1 MAYANNYSQYDP
13 LASPQLGH
21 LHKNQNTTTQYAQ
34 QQAYTTLS
42 QPTHQQI
49 QPQHAMMSYSQPPTC
64 SQTSSYQPYVNYP
77 SLPNN
82 NTENG
87 WQQVT
92 YGKKRN
98 RTYDED
104 KDPNSK
110 AKQAGYWLGEDVPV
124 SNRLNIALFL
134 LQPFYIKYA
143 FRVSFPNVTDV
154 DINKYIGFA
163 LDSAGDRSGGRK
175 ERKILNPKLH
185 IYLSPS
191 LRTPANALVMNLAIS
206 DALMMSKMP
215 VFIFNSLS
223 LGPVLGS
230 VGCRIY
236 GFVGGLS
243 GTLSICTLA
252 AISLNRYYVIKFPLN
267 MRFTSTRS
275 KLCIIIAWIYSV
287 IFASIPLFDSPLG
300 SYVPEGYLT
309 SCSFDYLSPVAE
321 VKIFILIFFV
331 AAWAVPFTM
340 ITFCYIHIWIAVLE
354 TRNVAKTGKESSR
367 NIKEDEKRRQD
378 LKLAGTIFLI
388 IILWF
393 TAWTPYAVVAL
404 LGISNN
410 SKLITPLAS
419 MIPAL
424 FCKTASCIDPFIYAI
439 TNPKFKYEVKKCFFK
454 GSLRAKPS
462 TKIWTTQYSSER
474 QRSTK
479 RDQNSSQSASEEVKE
494 EIVMLSGTQ
503 RQKLNKESELARETL
518 LSKVPKPTNCFNTSS
533 STPAPEVPSTSF
545 QGTGEEIPVV
555 PANIEDTSDNQEV
568 NLTLT
573 SDIDK
578 DTTLALSGD
587 PGTWPELILN
597 EQRNDL
603 ILKSPSG

>member
-1 MAYANNYSQYDP
+1 MN
-13 LASPQLGH
+13 
-21 LHKNQNTTTQYAQ
+21 
-34 QQAYTTLS
+34 
-42 QPTHQQI
+42 I
-49 QPQHAMMSYSQPPTC
+49 
-64 SQTSSYQPYVNYP
+64 

-82 NTENG
+82 ETDYLSIAIKLFKEKYPIAAWTKYGLFDENYI
-87 WQQVT
+87 T
-92 YGKKRN
+92 SIN
-98 RTYDED
+98 IH
-104 KDPNSK
+104 
-110 AKQAGYWLGEDVPV
+110 WLQFLPPH
-124 SNRLNIALFL
+124 NINHYVLAVLYLIIMIIGLVGNLFVISI
-134 LQPFYIKYA
+134 FI
-143 FRVSFPNVTDV
+143 R
-154 DINKYIGFA
+154 
-163 LDSAGDRSGGRK
+163 
-175 ERKILNPKLH
+175 
-185 IYLSPS
+185 SPS

-494 EIVMLSGTQ
+494 EIVMV
-503 RQKLNKESELARETL
+503 AR
-518 LSKVPKPTNCFNTSS
+518 KINVP
-533 STPAPEVPSTSF
+533 
-545 QGTGEEIPVV
+545 
-555 PANIEDTSDNQEV
+555 
-568 NLTLT
+568 
-573 SDIDK
+573 
-578 DTTLALSGD
+578 
-587 PGTWPELILN
+587 
-597 EQRNDL
+597 
-603 ILKSPSG
+603 